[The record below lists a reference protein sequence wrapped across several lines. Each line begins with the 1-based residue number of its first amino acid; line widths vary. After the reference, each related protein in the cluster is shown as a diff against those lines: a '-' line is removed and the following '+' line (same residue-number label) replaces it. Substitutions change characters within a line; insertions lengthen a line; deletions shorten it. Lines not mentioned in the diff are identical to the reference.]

1 MTELLSAKNLTVFRG
16 ERCLFHDLSFALN
29 EGESL
34 LIQGANGCGK
44 TTLLRAVA
52 GLLDLEE
59 GEIRWRGR
67 STLSHRQD
75 FHGDL
80 VWFAHRVGFKGDLT
94 LLENLR
100 FESGLRST
108 SMQRLDAV
116 LDKLGLAPLTR
127 LPFRSLSAGQQRR
140 VGLARMLLANAKL
153 WLMDEPLTNLDT
165 PGQELVVKLIVEH
178 LGGGGACMLASHQ
191 PVELNANMQRIVLQ

>member
-1 MTELLSAKNLTVFRG
+1 LTELLSAKNLTVFRG

-29 EGESL
+29 AGESL
-34 LIQGANGCGK
+34 LIQGANGSGK

-59 GEIRWRGR
+59 GEIRWRGF
-67 STLSHRQD
+67 STLAHRQA
-75 FHGDL
+75 FHGEMA
-80 VWFAHRVGFKGDLT
+80 WFAHSVGFKNDLT

-108 SMQRLDAV
+108 SMGRLSAV
-116 LDKLGLAPLTR
+116 LDKLGLTSLTQ
-127 LPFRSLSAGQQRR
+127 LPFRALSAGQQRR
-140 VGLARMLLANAKL
+140 VGLARMLLANAQL

-165 PGQELVVKLIVEH
+165 AGQDLVVNLITEH
-178 LGGGGACMLASHQ
+178 LQGGGACMLASHQ
-191 PVELNANMQRIVLQ
+191 AVGLNSDMQRIVLQ

>member
-1 MTELLSAKNLTVFRG
+1 MTELLSGRDLTVFRG
-16 ERCLFHDLSFALN
+16 ERCLFHGLSFALN

-34 LIQGANGCGK
+34 LVQGANGCGK

-59 GEIRWRGR
+59 GEILWRGQ
-67 STLSHRQD
+67 SALAQRQE
-75 FHGDL
+75 FHGEL
-80 VWFAHRVGFKGDLT
+80 AWSAHRVGFKGDLT

-108 SMQRLDAV
+108 SMECLDSV
-116 LDKLGLAPLTR
+116 LDKLGLGSLTK
-127 LPFRSLSAGQQRR
+127 LPFRVLSAGQQRR
-140 VGLARMLLANAKL
+140 VGLARMLLANARL

-165 PGQELVVKLIVEH
+165 AGQELVVKLILEH
-178 LGGGGACMLASHQ
+178 LQNGGACMLASHQ
-191 PVELNANMQRIVLQ
+191 PVELTSNMQRIVLQ